1 MPFTNIFDTEVVDNE
16 AEEDR
21 TPFVP
26 PEARGGGALVVTMF
40 RRVFSRSL
48 LAIIP
53 DWGRRLTPRLIS
65 K

>member
-1 MPFTNIFDTEVVDNE
+1 MPFAKIFDNKVVDDE
-16 AEEDR
+16 SEEDR

-53 DWGRRLTPRLIS
+53 NW
-65 K
+65 